1 MEMPQKN
8 IFYDLLY
15 GDTNE
20 DSNQDSIRDT
30 IQDSNNVAN
39 EDSIEN
45 TFEDSNEDIVQDT
58 MKDINQKA
66 IRDANQDINKDINKD
81 TNKNIKHKL
90 INPNKK
96 ISNSNSVVRLQEKIK
111 EEHRQIRQ
119 ARDYIKYNEDTIS
132 DLKEYIKNQQ
142 KQVIKSKNDMTS
154 TRKLNKKIRQAKD
167 SIKYRKNE
175 NKELIEHIM
184 AIEKRIQIDTEILN
198 EYYGFD
204 DELYEL
210 GQTVDILCTDP
221 NHVPQENHFHE
232 TVRSNLYTKDT
243 KYNPDVEREKYSY
256 DKILKVRYKR
266 VNHNG

>member
-1 MEMPQKN
+1 MWIIMPQKN

-15 GDTNE
+15 GDDNE
-20 DSNQDSIRDT
+20 DSNQDSTRDTIQDSNRDT

-39 EDSIEN
+39 ENSIKN
-45 TFEDSNEDIVQDT
+45 TFKDSTRDTIQDT
-58 MKDINQKA
+58 TKN
-66 IRDANQDINKDINKD
+66 
-81 TNKNIKHKL
+81 TNKNIKRKL
-90 INPNKK
+90 INPNKN
-96 ISNSNSVVRLQEKIK
+96 ITNSNSVVQLQEKIK

-119 ARDYIKYNEDTIS
+119 ARDYIKYNEDTID
-132 DLKEYIKNQQ
+132 DLKVYIKNQQ
-142 KQVIKSKNDMTS
+142 KQVIKAKNDMTL

-184 AIEKRIQIDTEILN
+184 AIEKRIQIDTEILT

-210 GQTVDILCTDP
+210 GQTVDILCTKP
-221 NHVPQENHFHE
+221 NYVPPENHFHE
-232 TVRSNLYTKDT
+232 TVRSNLYTQDT
-243 KYNPDVEREKYSY
+243 KYNPDVEREKYGY